1 MLVSSGAFAAQ
12 MVESLE
18 ASLSDSS
25 GSNKK
30 KQKRIP
36 SADIKIIWANNR
48 RMYSMHCSSFFYF
61 T

>member
-18 ASLSDSS
+18 ASLTDSS

-30 KQKRIP
+30 RHKCIP

-48 RMYSMHCSSFFYF
+48 RMCNMHCSKFFYF

>member
-18 ASLSDSS
+18 ASLTDSS

-30 KQKRIP
+30 RHKRIP

-48 RMYSMHCSSFFYF
+48 RMCDMHCS
-61 T
+61 